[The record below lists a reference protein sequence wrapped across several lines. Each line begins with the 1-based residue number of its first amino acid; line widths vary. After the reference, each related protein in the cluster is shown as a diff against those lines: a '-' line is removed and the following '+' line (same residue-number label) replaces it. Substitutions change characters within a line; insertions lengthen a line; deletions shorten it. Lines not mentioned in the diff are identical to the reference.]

1 MKINEIHNK
10 EFDISTQHGRLE
22 YYLNQSIESDEA
34 IRLEGLGKFF
44 KGNDPLAEI
53 VHERNGIFALHP
65 TKWESTF
72 YSLTNKDLKK
82 IKLYNPTII
91 RVPPN
96 SIVADMAI
104 ANKFYREEDET
115 SKMKIA
121 QDYKNSI
128 VSYGNDITNLRMP
141 EIIMPLN
148 GKNTNENK

>member
-1 MKINEIHNK
+1 
-10 EFDISTQHGRLE
+10 
-22 YYLNQSIESDEA
+22 
-34 IRLEGLGKFF
+34 
-44 KGNDPLAEI
+44 
-53 VHERNGIFALHP
+53 
-65 TKWESTF
+65 
-72 YSLTNKDLKK
+72 
-82 IKLYNPTII
+82 
-91 RVPPN
+91 
-96 SIVADMAI
+96 MAI